1 MSLTTHS
8 MYQKHILRCLN
19 FSPAALPFGQLWRD
33 PAAAETGF
41 CYIFERPGAYILS
54 VADYPIPRPFSLAFR
69 SHRPTL
75 RFGSLYEGATHY
87 QLDGCR
93 AGSSSPVHF
102 LVREQ
107 GIRGKQSWQ
116 RGDHCRG
123 IELALSQPYLDSLK
137 PLAAQL
143 SLLDRLPANVTQ
155 NVLPPAVVTLLREM
169 AALADTQ
176 TLSPLRLEGM
186 VLQCLGELAEAAA
199 EIYFSPQDRPLT
211 LVLGK
216 RRLSFSAADHQAIH
230 QACRLIT
237 EHPEVNHTIASL
249 SRQVYLNEQKL
260 KAGFAFCYHTTIGAY
275 LKDCRMARAA
285 ELLVNTNLSVHDI
298 AHACGYGSNAGF
310 SKAFRQK
317 YALTPLRFRSQK
329 RADDRR

>member
-1 MSLTTHS
+1 M
-8 MYQKHILRCLN
+8 
-19 FSPAALPFGQLWRD
+19 
-33 PAAAETGF
+33 
-41 CYIFERPGAYILS
+41 
-54 VADYPIPRPFSLAFR
+54 
-69 SHRPTL
+69 
-75 RFGSLYEGATHY
+75 
-87 QLDGCR
+87 
-93 AGSSSPVHF
+93 
-102 LVREQ
+102 
-107 GIRGKQSWQ
+107 
-116 RGDHCRG
+116 
-123 IELALSQPYLDSLK
+123 
-137 PLAAQL
+137 
-143 SLLDRLPANVTQ
+143 
-155 NVLPPAVVTLLREM
+155 
-169 AALADTQ
+169 
-176 TLSPLRLEGM
+176 
-186 VLQCLGELAEAAA
+186 LQCLGELAEAAA

-230 QACRLIT
+230 QARRLIT

>member
-33 PAAAETGF
+33 PAAAENGF

-54 VADYPIPRPFSLAFR
+54 VADYHIPRPFSLAFR

-137 PLAAQL
+137 SLAAQL

-186 VLQCLGELAEAAA
+186 VLQCLGEL
-199 EIYFSPQDRPLT
+199 Q
-211 LVLGK
+211 
-216 RRLSFSAADHQAIH
+216 RR
-230 QACRLIT
+230 
-237 EHPEVNHTIASL
+237 
-249 SRQVYLNEQKL
+249 
-260 KAGFAFCYHTTIGAY
+260 
-275 LKDCRMARAA
+275 
-285 ELLVNTNLSVHDI
+285 
-298 AHACGYGSNAGF
+298 
-310 SKAFRQK
+310 RQK
-317 YALTPLRFRSQK
+317 FISHRRTAHSPLSLASGGCRFRRRTTRPSTR
-329 RADDRR
+329 RAVSSPSIPKSITLSPL

>member
-1 MSLTTHS
+1 
-8 MYQKHILRCLN
+8 
-19 FSPAALPFGQLWRD
+19 
-33 PAAAETGF
+33 
-41 CYIFERPGAYILS
+41 
-54 VADYPIPRPFSLAFR
+54 
-69 SHRPTL
+69 
-75 RFGSLYEGATHY
+75 
-87 QLDGCR
+87 
-93 AGSSSPVHF
+93 
-102 LVREQ
+102 
-107 GIRGKQSWQ
+107 
-116 RGDHCRG
+116 
-123 IELALSQPYLDSLK
+123 
-137 PLAAQL
+137 
-143 SLLDRLPANVTQ
+143 
-155 NVLPPAVVTLLREM
+155 M

-186 VLQCLGELAEAAA
+186 VLQCLGELAEEAA

-216 RRLSFSAADHQAIH
+216 RRLSFSAADHQAIY
-230 QACRLIT
+230 QARRLIT